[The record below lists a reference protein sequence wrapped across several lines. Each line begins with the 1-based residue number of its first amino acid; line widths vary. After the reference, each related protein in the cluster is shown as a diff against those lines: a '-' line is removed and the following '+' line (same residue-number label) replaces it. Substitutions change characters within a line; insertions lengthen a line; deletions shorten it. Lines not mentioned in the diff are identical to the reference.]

1 MTELT
6 RILARYLVGSRPDD
20 LPETVTTEAIRAT
33 MNWLGCA
40 CSGSREETV
49 EAAWRALSPFA
60 GAAQATVLGRGRRT
74 DAPTA
79 ALLNGLANCV
89 HSFNDTHPATMA
101 HPTGPVAAALFAQ
114 AELKAVSGADFL
126 HALILGMEV
135 ECRLAN
141 MIAAPPAHCSTGIST
156 LGVTAP
162 FGAAAAVGKVI
173 GLDEQQMVWAL
184 GLAATM
190 ASGLRS
196 THGSMASLL
205 IPGHGAR
212 CGFTAAHM
220 AAAGFTAAER
230 SLESP
235 NGFAVVFSNAANIA
249 GAVDRLG
256 EHHEVM
262 SNRYKPYPCGVVC
275 HPAIDACLDLAGQ
288 AGFDPAA
295 IESVALEVHPL
306 AVKLADRPAPGS
318 GMEALVSLQHWA
330 AAALLRGRAGL
341 EEGSDRCVAD
351 AQVATLRQRIQVS
364 GHERHTGESAC
375 VSVRLADATEMS
387 AHVAQCRGSAER
399 PMSDADL
406 EDKFR
411 SQARLVASDDRV
423 DDALEVLWSMRTAQD
438 ASVPLRFFS

>member
-1 MTELT
+1 MIELT
-6 RILARYLVGSRPDD
+6 RILAAYLVNSRPGD
-20 LPETVTTEAIRAT
+20 LPEAVATEAIRAT
-33 MNWLGCA
+33 INWLGCA

-49 EAAWRALSPFA
+49 AAAWRALSPFA
-60 GAAQATVLGRGRRT
+60 GPAQATVLGRGQRT

-114 AELKAVSGADFL
+114 AELKTVSGADFL

-141 MIAAPPAHCSTGIST
+141 MIAAPPASCSTGIST

-173 GLDEQQMVWAL
+173 GLDERQMVWAL

-212 CGFTAAHM
+212 CGFTAAHL
-220 AAAGFTAAER
+220 AAAGFTAADR

-235 NGFAVVFSNAANIA
+235 NGFAVVFSDSADIA
-249 GAVDRLG
+249 GAVERLG
-256 EHHEVM
+256 EHYEMM

-275 HPAIDACLDLAGQ
+275 HPAIDACLEIAGQ

-295 IESVALEVHPL
+295 IESVTLDVHPL
-306 AVKLADRPAPGS
+306 AVKLADRPAPRS

-351 AQVATLRQRIQVS
+351 ARVAALRQRVHVS
-364 GHERHTGESAC
+364 ADDRQTGESAR
-375 VSVRLADATEMS
+375 VSVRLADGAVIG
-387 AHVAQCRGSAER
+387 AHVAQCRGSAGR

-406 EDKFR
+406 EGKFR

-423 DDALEVLWSMRTAQD
+423 EDALQLLWSMRTAQD